1 MNQLEKNKA
10 ELFEMMEQ
18 LAHEELSPDSIRDL
32 ALLRGAHKALCLVER
47 EEHHEGHEHHEEPVR
62 THPRA
67 PQTA

>member
-1 MNQLEKNKA
+1 MKQIEENKEELLEI
-10 ELFEMMEQ
+10 MEH

-32 ALLRGAHKALCLVER
+32 AMLRGAYKALCLVGR
-47 EEHHEGHEHHEEPVR
+47 EEHHEEHAEPVK

>member
-1 MNQLEKNKA
+1 MNQLEKNKE

-32 ALLRGAHKALCLVER
+32 ATLRGAYKALCLASR
-47 EEHHEGHEHHEEPVR
+47 ETHTEGHEHHEEPVR
-62 THPRA
+62 AHQRT